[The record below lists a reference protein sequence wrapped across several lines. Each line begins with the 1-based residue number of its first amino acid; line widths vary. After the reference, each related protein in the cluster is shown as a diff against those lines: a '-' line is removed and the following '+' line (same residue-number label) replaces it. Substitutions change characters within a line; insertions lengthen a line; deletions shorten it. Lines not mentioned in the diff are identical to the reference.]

1 MNPTNSILYEVTYE
15 SNGFIQIKG
24 LVSDEDYIN
33 ILKPIKKA
41 INIIEDSNKGKPNRQ
56 SELLKQSLGIMF
68 GDYNEC
74 ITQSSP
80 MGLSLKSE
88 LYLYQNIKVEI
99 MLLNG
104 KK

>member
-1 MNPTNSILYEVTYE
+1 MYE

-74 ITQSSP
+74 MTQSSP
-80 MGLSLKSE
+80 MGLSLKSGIIS
-88 LYLYQNIKVEI
+88 LPKHQGGDHVVKWKKV
-99 MLLNG
+99 
-104 KK
+104 K